1 MVSRLGMGY
10 ALKLLIGIPSP
21 RDIPQFIEAI
31 AKIPYDKVW
40 IKNAGMELEP
50 YKRMRDFF
58 LSHKEYTHLAICSD
72 DLIVHP
78 EGVEQ
83 LIDRAEEYPLIMGI
97 CNVDINDHP
106 DGLMAISRIEPAGKE
121 EGRRYHFY
129 RRSELDG
136 IIRVP
141 WAGFAFAIF
150 RRDIVEKI
158 KFDDDGRWN
167 YGRHVGANDIAMCHD
182 LNELDIPIMVD
193 TSVYFYHH
201 RIRKELFSKEPPA
214 IWHEH
219 DGIKDIVPSNF

>member
-1 MVSRLGMGY
+1 M
-10 ALKLLIGIPSP
+10 KLIIGIPSP
-21 RDIPQFIEAI
+21 REIPQFTEAI

-78 EGVEQ
+78 EGVEKIIRDSK
-83 LIDRAEEYPLIMGI
+83 LYPVVMGI
-97 CNVDINDHP
+97 CNVDIRDHP
-106 DGLMAISRIEPAGKE
+106 DGWMAASKNLPSGYEPE
-121 EGRRYHFY
+121 RYYEFY
-129 RRSELDG
+129 KRKAMHG
-136 IIRVP
+136 IMRVG

-150 RRDIVEKI
+150 SRHIVERI
-158 KFDDDGRWN
+158 PFDDDGRWN
-167 YGRHVGANDIAMCHD
+167 NGRHAGANDIAMCHD
-182 LNELDIPIMVD
+182 LNRLDIPIMVD

-219 DGIKDIVPSNF
+219 DGIKDIVPITI